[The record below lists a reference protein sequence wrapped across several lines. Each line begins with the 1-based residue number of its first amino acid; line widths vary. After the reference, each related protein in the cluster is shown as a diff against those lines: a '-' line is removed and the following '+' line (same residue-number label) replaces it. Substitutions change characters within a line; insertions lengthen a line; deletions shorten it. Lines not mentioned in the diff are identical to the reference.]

1 VASEPTQPDGIA
13 PLADE
18 GRFHIRRVLR
28 IWASLSVVLIALAI
42 IVIPLV
48 ERKPGSSVAGFAS
61 LTDLVF
67 TVAAIPV
74 AVFVWVFVFY
84 SVATFR
90 ERSIPEGGSVEDLED
105 GPPLEAQP
113 RHQVWWLGITTAL
126 AFFTVGWGM
135 FGFYKETTS
144 APAHPLLINVV
155 GQEWTWT
162 FAYPGSGA
170 ESHELELPLGRPVQF
185 RVTSDDVLHGF
196 SVAGLGITMDA
207 NPGEWIATPI
217 VTPNQL
223 GNYEVR
229 CNELCGLYHTFMWSR
244 VRVVQ
249 PRTYEAWLKANTSRR
264 GTLPGPSPSQT
275 VQTASGTEEAIS

>member
-1 VASEPTQPDGIA
+1 MALDPAQPAGPGAVDE
-13 PLADE
+13 E
-18 GRFHIRRVLR
+18 GRYHVRRVLR
-28 IWASLSVVLIALAI
+28 IWASLSVIFIVLAI
-42 IVIPLV
+42 IVVPLV

-67 TVAAIPV
+67 TIAAIPV
-74 AVFVWVFVFY
+74 ALFVWVFVFY
-84 SVATFR
+84 SVSTFR
-90 ERSIPEGGSVEDLED
+90 ERSIPEGGTFEDLED
-105 GPPLEAQP
+105 GPPLEAKP
-113 RHQVWWLGITTAL
+113 RHQIWWLSVTTAL

-162 FAYPGSGA
+162 YAYPASGA
-170 ESHELELPLGRPVQF
+170 ESHELELPIGRPVQF

-196 SVAGLGITMDA
+196 SLAGLGITMDA
-207 NPGEWIATPI
+207 NPGEWVATPT
-217 VTPNQL
+217 VTPNKL

-244 VRVVQ
+244 VRVVA
-249 PRTYEAWLKANTSRR
+249 PRTYEAWLKANSAH
-264 GTLPGPSPSQT
+264 GHTLPGPSPTQT
-275 VQTASGTEEAIS
+275 VHTASETEEAIS

>member
-1 VASEPTQPDGIA
+1 MAAEPVQPNGIA
-13 PLADE
+13 PLVDD
-18 GRFHIRRVLR
+18 GRFHIRRVLG
-28 IWASLSVVLIALAI
+28 IWASLSVVFIALAI

-48 ERKPGSSVAGFAS
+48 ERRPGSTVAGFAS

-74 AVFVWVFVFY
+74 ALFVWVFVFY

-90 ERSIPEGGSVEDLED
+90 ERSIPEGGTVEDLED
-105 GPPLEAQP
+105 GPPLEAKP
-113 RHQVWWLGITTAL
+113 RHQIWWLGITTAL

-170 ESHELELPLGRPVQF
+170 ESHELVLPLGRPVQF

-196 SVAGLGITMDA
+196 GLAGLGISMDA
-207 NPGEWIATPI
+207 NPGEWVATPT
-217 VTPNQL
+217 VTPNKL
-223 GNYEVR
+223 GSYEVR
-229 CNELCGLYHTFMWSR
+229 CMELCGLYHTYMWSR
-244 VRVVQ
+244 VRVV
-249 PRTYEAWLKANTSRR
+249 PVRTYESWLKANTGHG

-275 VQTASGTEEAIS
+275 VHTASETEEAIS